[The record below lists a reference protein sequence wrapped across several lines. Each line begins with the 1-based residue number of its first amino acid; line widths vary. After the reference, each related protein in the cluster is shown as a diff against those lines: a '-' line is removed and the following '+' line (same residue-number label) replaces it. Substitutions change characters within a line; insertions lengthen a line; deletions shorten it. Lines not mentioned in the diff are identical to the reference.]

1 MCSRYKNVDFCTI
14 KKEIAMQF
22 NIIKIYLPSKH
33 TNIQKALS
41 VQTEN
46 FNLKFDFS
54 RNTSPMHSIFV
65 WIV

>member
-1 MCSRYKNVDFCTI
+1 
-14 KKEIAMQF
+14 MQF